1 MEMIKMIK
9 KILLGVVILGLIA
22 FAIIGYGTYK
32 VADEALKEREP
43 QLRQYLQLDAAA
55 QDKYVLE
62 RIDDIL
68 STADLDK
75 DGKTEDKETIERLK
89 ELNTQPE
96 IQNAL
101 IQFGR
106 SVIATGIMLSEPIV
120 NDMTPEVK
128 EKYQKEVDELETR
141 LDKYSK
147 LIEAADPRFKT
158 DK

>member
-1 MEMIKMIK
+1 M
-9 KILLGVVILGLIA
+9 
-22 FAIIGYGTYK
+22 
-32 VADEALKEREP
+32 
-43 QLRQYLQLDAAA
+43 
-55 QDKYVLE
+55 E

-96 IQNAL
+96 IQKAL
-101 IQFGR
+101 TQFGR

-147 LIEAADPRFKT
+147 LIEAADPRFKA

>member
-1 MEMIKMIK
+1 MIK

-43 QLRQYLQLDAAA
+43 QLRQYLELDAAA
-55 QDKYVLE
+55 Q
-62 RIDDIL
+62 DIL

>member
-1 MEMIKMIK
+1 ME
-9 KILLGVVILGLIA
+9 L
-22 FAIIGYGTYK
+22 
-32 VADEALKEREP
+32 
-43 QLRQYLQLDAAA
+43 
-55 QDKYVLE
+55 
-62 RIDDIL
+62 IDDIL

-101 IQFGR
+101 TQFGR

-147 LIEAADPRFKT
+147 LIEAADPRFKA

>member
-1 MEMIKMIK
+1 MIKMIK

-106 SVIATGIMLSEPIV
+106 SVIATGIMLSEPIG
-120 NDMTPEVK
+120 
-128 EKYQKEVDELETR
+128 
-141 LDKYSK
+141 S
-147 LIEAADPRFKT
+147 
-158 DK
+158 